1 MIANFNMSD
10 LYDFFVVTDSLI
22 FPNGREM
29 KNGLM
34 YTLTHNKSSYKSTYN
49 EMCFKH

>member
-29 KNGLM
+29 KKWP
-34 YTLTHNKSSYKSTYN
+34 YVYPHSQ
-49 EMCFKH
+49 